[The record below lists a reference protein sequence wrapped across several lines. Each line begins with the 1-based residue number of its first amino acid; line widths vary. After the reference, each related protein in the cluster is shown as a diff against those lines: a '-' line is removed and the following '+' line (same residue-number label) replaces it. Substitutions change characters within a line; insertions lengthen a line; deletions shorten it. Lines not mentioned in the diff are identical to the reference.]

1 MSISFLRKLFGD
13 SDPVQPETGDS
24 ANSKSSL
31 PQKDKSGSPETADFE
46 ADDEEFEGKA
56 NGKSVK
62 EMAVPMS
69 ALQEFVGYV
78 VKNLVDFPD
87 QVTLDTVEKNRLNII
102 RIHCAKTDI
111 GKIIGKSG
119 KTISALRLLVQ
130 NAAGRGGNRVTVDVL
145 D

>member
-13 SDPVQPETGDS
+13 SDPVQPETGNS
-24 ANSKSSL
+24 ADSKSDLS
-31 PQKDKSGSPETADFE
+31 QKDKTASPETADFE
-46 ADDEEFEGKA
+46 ADDEEFEGER
-56 NGKSVK
+56 GKKSGK
-62 EMAVPMS
+62 ELAVPMS

-87 QVTLDTVEKNRLNII
+87 QVTMDTVEKNRLNVI
-102 RIHCAKTDI
+102 RIRCAKTDI

-130 NAAGRGGNRVTVDVL
+130 NAAGRNGNRVTVDVL